1 MKLEITPLVGEL
13 DLTYL
18 QITSKLYEYYAFD
31 AVGHCSK
38 DDSEA
43 ILART
48 KKHILLPEGKEKDLI
63 DSIMDMPMLKGA
75 QAIQEYAV
83 FYPEIRIAGAEAE
96 LYGFKTITENYIAYI
111 RCQAFDTINDINIV
125 GYTPEIEKVA
135 KPMRIKYMID
145 HPEETLP
152 ECCFTTLPG
161 TGELIG
167 IKRGESGYYHSERSV
182 SDPKLNRRTSDNS
195 NEAWCISKEQEEAMI
210 IGSMGEWKEHELAH
224 AIEELE
230 R

>member
-1 MKLEITPLVGEL
+1 MELKITPLVGEL

-18 QITSKLYEYYAFD
+18 QITSKLFEYYAFD

-48 KKHILLPEGKEKDLI
+48 KKHILLPEGKEKEFI
-63 DSIMDMPMLKGA
+63 NSIMDMPILKGS
-75 QAIQEYAV
+75 QAIRDYAALHPQICLTGDDCGL
-83 FYPEIRIAGAEAE
+83 F
-96 LYGFKTITENYIAYI
+96 GFKTKNEDFVAYI
-111 RCQAFDTINDINIV
+111 RCQPYHTINDINIV
-125 GYTPEIEKVA
+125 GYTPEIEKMA
-135 KPMRIKYMID
+135 KPMRINYMID

-152 ECCFTTLPG
+152 ELCFTTLPDS
-161 TGELIG
+161 GELICV
-167 IKRGESGYYHSERSV
+167 KRKESGYYPCSWSAN
-182 SDPKLNRRTSDNS
+182 DPKLNRRTADHC
-195 NEAWCISKEQEEAMI
+195 NEVRGISREQEEAMV
-210 IGSMGEWKEHELAH
+210 IGSMGKWQEHELDH

>member
-1 MKLEITPLVGEL
+1 MDLIITPLVGEL

-38 DDSEA
+38 KDSNA

-48 KKHILLPEGKEKDLI
+48 KEHCILQEGKEKELI
-63 DSIMDMPMLKGA
+63 DSIMDMPILKGT

-83 FYPEIRIAGAEAE
+83 YYPEIRIAGAEAE

-125 GYTPEIEKVA
+125 GYMPEIEKVA
-135 KPMRIKYMID
+135 KPMRINYMID

-152 ECCFTTLPG
+152 ELCFTTLPDS
-161 TGELIG
+161 GELICV
-167 IKRGESGYYHSERSV
+167 KREESGYYPCSWSA
-182 SDPKLNRRTSDNS
+182 SDPKLNRRTADHC
-195 NEAWCISKEQEEAMI
+195 NEVRGISREQEEAMI
-210 IGSMGEWKEHELAH
+210 IGSMGKWQEHELDH
-224 AIEELE
+224 AMEELE

>member
-31 AVGHCSK
+31 AVGHSSK
-38 DDSEA
+38 KKSEA

-48 KKHILLPEGKEKDLI
+48 KEHRILHEGKEKDLI

-83 FYPEIRIAGAEAE
+83 FYPEIRISGAEAE

-125 GYTPEIEKVA
+125 GYTPDVEKIA

-152 ECCFTTLPG
+152 ELCFTTLPDS
-161 TGELIG
+161 GELICV
-167 IKRGESGYYHSERSV
+167 KRKESGYYPCSWSAN
-182 SDPKLNRRTSDNS
+182 DPKLNRRTADHC
-195 NEAWCISKEQEEAMI
+195 NEVRGISREQEEAMV
-210 IGSMGEWKEHELAH
+210 IGSMGKWQEHELDH

>member
-1 MKLEITPLVGEL
+1 MELDIMPLVGEL

-38 DDSEA
+38 KESEA

-48 KKHILLPEGKEKDLI
+48 KAHCVLCAGVEKDLI
-63 DSIMDMPMLKGA
+63 DSIIDMPMLKGT
-75 QAIQEYAV
+75 QAIQEYAA

-96 LYGFKTITENYIAYI
+96 LYGFKIITENYIAYI

-135 KPMRIKYMID
+135 KPMRIKYMVD
-145 HPEETLP
+145 HPEATLP
-152 ECCFTTLPG
+152 EFCFTTLPS

-167 IKRGESGYYHSERSV
+167 IIRGESGYYHSERSV
-182 SDPKLNRRTSDNS
+182 SDPKLNRRTADHS
-195 NEAWCISKEQEEAMI
+195 NEAWCISKEQEQAMI
-210 IGSMGEWKEHELAH
+210 IGSMGKWIERELDNT
-224 AIEELE
+224 IEEMG

>member
-38 DDSEA
+38 KDSNA

-48 KKHILLPEGKEKDLI
+48 KEHCILQEGKEKDLI
-63 DSIMDMPMLKGA
+63 DSIMDLPMLKGT
-75 QAIQEYAV
+75 QAIQEYAAS
-83 FYPEIRIAGAEAE
+83 YPEIRIAGAEAE

-152 ECCFTTLPG
+152 ELCFTTLPDS
-161 TGELIG
+161 GELICV
-167 IKRGESGYYHSERSV
+167 KRKESGYYPCSWSAN
-182 SDPKLNRRTSDNS
+182 DPKLNRRTADHC
-195 NEAWCISKEQEEAMI
+195 NEVRGISREQEEAMV
-210 IGSMGEWKEHELAH
+210 IGSMGKWQEHELDH